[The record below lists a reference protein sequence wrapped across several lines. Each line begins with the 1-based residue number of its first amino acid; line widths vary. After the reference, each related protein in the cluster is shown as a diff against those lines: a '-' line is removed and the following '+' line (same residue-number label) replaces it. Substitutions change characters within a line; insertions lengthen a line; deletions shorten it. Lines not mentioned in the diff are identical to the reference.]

1 MLAITPALGMLR
13 QKRQKE
19 LKLELKANLG
29 NIMRPTVKKTTNFC
43 FCILLLFLFLVMLEF
58 ELSLALV
65 RQALY
70 YLRHTISPFHFGYF
84 SDSVTQFLPGA
95 DLKP

>member
-1 MLAITPALGMLR
+1 
-13 QKRQKE
+13 
-19 LKLELKANLG
+19 
-29 NIMRPTVKKTTNFC
+29 
-43 FCILLLFLFLVMLEF
+43 LFLFLVMLEF